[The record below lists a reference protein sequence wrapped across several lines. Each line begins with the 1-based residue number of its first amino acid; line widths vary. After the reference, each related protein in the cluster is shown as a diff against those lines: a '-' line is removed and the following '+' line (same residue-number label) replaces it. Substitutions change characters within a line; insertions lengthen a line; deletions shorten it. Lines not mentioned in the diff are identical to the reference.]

1 MKILVAED
9 DFVSQLLMKEYLRDY
24 GSVNL
29 AVTGREAVALAS
41 AALAAGEPFDLICLD
56 VMMPEMDGQQALRE
70 IRAAEATITESH
82 CKRSKIVMTTALTER
97 SAILQAFQSQC
108 DGYLV
113 KPFDRASVVA
123 TLAEIGISLPVPALA
138 R

>member
-1 MKILVAED
+1 MKMLVAED

-24 GSVNL
+24 GAVQL
-29 AVTGREAVALAS
+29 VVTGTEAVALAS

-70 IRAAEATITESH
+70 IRAAEATSAASH
-82 CKRSKIVMTTALTER
+82 GKRSKIVMTTALAEHKD
-97 SAILQAFQSQC
+97 IVQAFQSQC

-123 TLAEIGISLPVPALA
+123 TLAEIGINLA
-138 R
+138 AR